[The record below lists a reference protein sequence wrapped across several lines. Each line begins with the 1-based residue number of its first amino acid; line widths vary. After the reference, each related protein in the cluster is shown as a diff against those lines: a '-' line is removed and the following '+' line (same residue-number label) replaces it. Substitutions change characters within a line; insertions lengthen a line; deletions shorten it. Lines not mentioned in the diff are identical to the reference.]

1 MTAPVGRSVPIA
13 APTRL
18 APDEHEAVRAAID
31 TVLSGGSLIGGR
43 FVEQF
48 EDTFATYVG
57 RRHCVGVDNGSDA
70 LVLALQ
76 ALGRPAGSVA
86 LVPANDGG
94 FAAAAAQA
102 AGLVPVSL
110 DVDPDTGLVTAAD
123 LERGWTPAATAA
135 VVTHLHGWMADIA
148 PIVAWCHDR
157 GVALVEDCA
166 QAAGARREGRHVGT
180 FGDAATF
187 SFYPTKNLGA
197 FGDGGAVVTDRADI
211 ADRIRSLRQYGWGET
226 FRIVDGR
233 GRNARLDALQA
244 GVLTARL
251 PFLDRNNALR
261 REIAARYRAALPS
274 TLFLGPDDQ
283 SFVAHHA
290 VVVAPGRDRL
300 REVLHAH
307 GVATTVHYPYLIDE
321 MPGVQLGAPAA
332 TPQAAARRDRILSLP
347 CFPTLEDA
355 EMALVLT
362 ALATWQA
369 AGG

>member
-1 MTAPVGRSVPIA
+1 MTAPVARSVPVA

-48 EDTFATYVG
+48 EDTFASYVG

-76 ALGRPAGSVA
+76 ALGCTPGSVA

-102 AGLVPVSL
+102 AGLVPVSV

-123 LERGWTPAATAA
+123 LDRAWTPVAAVA
-135 VVTHLHGWMADIA
+135 VVTHLHGLTADIA
-148 PIVAWCHDR
+148 PIVGWCHDH
-157 GVALVEDCA
+157 GLALVEDCA
-166 QAAGARREGRHVGT
+166 QAAGARRDGRHVGT

-211 ADRIRSLRQYGWGET
+211 ADRVRSLRQYGWGEP
-226 FRIVDGR
+226 FRIEDGR

-251 PFLDRNNALR
+251 PFLDRNNAR
-261 REIAARYRAALPS
+261 RRGIAARYRAALPS
-274 TLFLGPDDQ
+274 TALLGADDP

-290 VVVAPGRDRL
+290 VVVTPARDRL
-300 REVLHAH
+300 REVLAAHAI
-307 GVATTVHYPYLIDE
+307 AASVHYPYLIDE
-321 MPGVQLGAPAA
+321 MPGVRLGAPAA
-332 TPQAAARRDRILSLP
+332 TPHAATLRDRILSLP

-355 EMALVLT
+355 EMDLVLT
-362 ALATWQA
+362 TLATWQA

>member
-1 MTAPVGRSVPIA
+1 MTAPVTRSVPIA

-18 APDEHEAVRAAID
+18 APDEHTAVRAAID
-31 TVLSGGSLIGGR
+31 AVLAGGPLIGGR

-48 EDTFATYVG
+48 EDAFATYVG

-76 ALGRPAGSVA
+76 ALECTAGSVA

-102 AGLVPVSL
+102 AGLVPVGL
-110 DVDPDTGLVTAAD
+110 DVDADTGLVTIAD
-123 LERGWTPAATAA
+123 LERGWNSKASAV
-135 VVTHLHGWMADIA
+135 VVTHLHGLTAQMA
-148 PIVAWCHDR
+148 PIAAWCQAR
-157 GVALVEDCA
+157 GVVLIEDCA
-166 QAAGARREGRHVGT
+166 QAAGARQDGRHVGT

-197 FGDGGAVVTDRADI
+197 FGDGGAVVTDRADV
-211 ADRIRSLRQYGWGET
+211 AERVRSLRQYGWGEA
-226 FRIVDGR
+226 FRIGDGR

-261 REIAARYRAALPS
+261 REIARRYRAVLPPEWVP
-274 TLFLGPDDQ
+274 GAEDP

-290 VVVAPGRDRL
+290 VVVVPRRDQL
-300 REVLHAH
+300 REVLAAHA
-307 GVATTVHYPYLIDE
+307 VQTTIHYPYLIDE
-321 MPGVQLGAPAA
+321 MPGVRLGAPAA

-347 CFPTLEDA
+347 CFPTLEDG
-355 EMALVLT
+355 EMALVLKV
-362 ALATWQA
+362 LAAWLA